1 MTASS
6 WMTPKAAPIRLVLA
20 LLVLTFQTVAFVST
34 RAGAAAAWEFGEYRQ
49 FSPPTT
55 PGTSVTTRALTP
67 LRLSRTAA
75 QRPRVA
81 PGGMIELIAEYEVAQ
96 PQATVEA
103 REVRIILFDGQEL
116 TRIERD
122 VSVSQAKRG
131 TVVPLK
137 LPADAPLGTYT
148 VRTLIE
154 PRAAAATRS
163 VAGAGDKDTTV
174 FWVRTGEPPAAP
186 GPPTTPAPG
195 PSAPESTPAQFKLWT
210 SKSQYKVGEA
220 LTVLF
225 QANRDGYV
233 TLVNVGTSGRVTI
246 LYPNMYSPNHAV
258 KGGQIYSV
266 PRADEPY
273 QLVLSGPEGTE
284 LVYALFTTVP
294 TRFVDDNFTNNAFA
308 PINDKAEAF
317 TRDINL
323 SVKRIPLK
331 EQASAAIEIAV
342 KP

>member
-6 WMTPKAAPIRLVLA
+6 RMMLA
-20 LLVLTFQTVAFVST
+20 LLVLTVQVAFVAPT
-34 RAGAAAAWEFGEYRQ
+34 ARAAGPWEFGEYRQ
-49 FSPPTT
+49 FSPQST
-55 PGTSVTTRALTP
+55 PQRSVTTTRAITP
-67 LRLSRTAA
+67 LRLSRTAV
-75 QRPRVA
+75 QRPQVA
-81 PGGMIELIAEYEVAQ
+81 PGEAADLIAEYEVEL
-96 PQATVEA
+96 PQATVEVK
-103 REVRIILFDGQEL
+103 EVRIISFEGQQL
-116 TRIERD
+116 TRIEKL
-122 VSVSQAKRG
+122 VSLPRG
-131 TVVPLK
+131 KAGTSMVLK
-137 LPADAPLGTYT
+137 VPADAAPGLYT
-148 VRTLIE
+148 VTTTIE

-163 VAGAGDKDTTV
+163 VGAGDNDTSV
-174 FWVRTGEPPAAP
+174 FRVATRAAGAPPALSP
-186 GPPTTPAPG
+186 GE
-195 PSAPESTPAQFKLWT
+195 SAPAQFKLWT

-246 LYPNMYSPNHAV
+246 LYPNMYAPNHAV
-258 KGGQIYSV
+258 KGGQTYTV

-331 EQASAAIEIAV
+331 EQASASLEIAV
-342 KP
+342 TQ